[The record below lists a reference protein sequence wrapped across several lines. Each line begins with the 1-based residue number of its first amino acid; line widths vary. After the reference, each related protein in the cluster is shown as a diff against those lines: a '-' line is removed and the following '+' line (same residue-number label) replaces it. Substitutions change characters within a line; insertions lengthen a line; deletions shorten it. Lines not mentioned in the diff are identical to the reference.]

1 MAGLS
6 MNLMVAIGVAALVVI
21 VIAWI
26 IMAYNALV
34 RKRIDV
40 DNAWS
45 GIDVQLKRRYD
56 LIPNLVNTVKGYAAH
71 ESKTLEAVMAA
82 RSRALSAGNAPM
94 AQRAEAENMFTQA
107 IGRLI
112 AVAEAYPDLKA
123 NTNFMSLQEEL
134 SSTEN
139 KIGFSRQHYGDTV
152 ARYEETRQTFPS
164 SIIAGA
170 FNFKKR
176 DYFEVEDGAVRE
188 APKVAF

>member
-176 DYFEVEDGAVRE
+176 DYFEVEDGAVR
-188 APKVAF
+188 